1 MLDLAHPRAVSVIV
15 NKVTKKCFSAL
26 QVCFSADLLTE
37 QSFFEK
43 VKQLSQCQ
51 DEFLS
56 QTQEHLKLKE
66 EFHKLGKCAFI
77 PVLDYM
83 IVCLTVG
90 CFHDIVF
97 S

>member
-1 MLDLAHPRAVSVIV
+1 M
-15 NKVTKKCFSAL
+15 FSAF
-26 QVCFSADLLTE
+26 QICFSADLLTE

-51 DEFLS
+51 EEFLS

-66 EFHKLGKCAFI
+66 EFHKLGEFGFI
-77 PVLDYM
+77 PVLDYI
-83 IVCLTVG
+83 IVWLTVG
-90 CFHDIVF
+90 YFPDIVF

>member
-1 MLDLAHPRAVSVIV
+1 MLDLAHPRAVSVII
-15 NKVTKKCFSAL
+15 NKVTKMFPAL
-26 QVCFSADLLTE
+26 QVCISSDLLTE

-51 DEFLS
+51 EEFLS

-66 EFHKLGKCAFI
+66 EFHKLGKFGFI
-77 PVLDYM
+77 PLLDYI
-83 IVCLTVG
+83 IVSLTVG